1 MNKQLELFNE
11 GRTKWLESANAAAKR
26 DADFDTLSGDSID
39 LCYFPIS
46 PENGYME
53 KLGFPGQY
61 PYTRGIHA
69 NMYRG
74 KLWTMRQFSGF
85 GTPEE
90 TNERYHYLLSHG
102 QTGLSVAYDMPTLM
116 GYDPD
121 HPYSAGEVGKCGV
134 SVASLKDMERL
145 FKDINLGDISVS
157 QTINGPA
164 VILLAFYIAAAEKQ
178 GVPLEN
184 LRGTLQNDILKEF
197 IAQKEWIFPP
207 QPSMRII
214 TDMMTYCTEH
224 MPKFNTISI
233 SGYHIREAGS
243 TAAQELAFT
252 LADGF
257 TYVEYGIK
265 AGLDVDDFAP
275 RLSFFFNSHLDFFEE
290 IAKYRAARRVW
301 ARHMKEKYGAKNPR
315 SWKLRF
321 HTQTAGCSLTA
332 QQPEINIARTA
343 FQAMAAVLGGTQSL
357 HTNSMDETLAL
368 PSRKAAE
375 IALRTQ
381 QLIAFETGAANVAD
395 PLGGSWFV
403 EELTDQ
409 MEKNA
414 EDYFEK
420 IEDMGGV
427 ITAIEK
433 GFFQREIAYAAS
445 EYQRKVDSKRRIV
458 VGVNKFV
465 KENEEIEIPIMEIG
479 QDVGQKQ
486 LDALNQLR
494 SERDEDAVQQALTD
508 VQEACA
514 DGSNLLKPIVA
525 AAKAYA
531 TLGEI
536 VVSLKADE
544 EAKMGLVSSIHE
556 KLREADALKLNYST
570 KTLVN

>member
-1 MNKQLELFNE
+1 MGKQLDIFNDAE
-11 GRTKWLESANAAAKR
+11 KTWKDEAAEANSR
-26 DADFDTLSGDSID
+26 DYNFDTLSGEKVEQLYYPDD
-39 LCYFPIS
+39 N
-46 PENGYME
+46 ENDYME

-74 KLWTMRQFSGF
+74 KLWTMRQFAGF
-85 GTPEE
+85 GSPED

-121 HPYSAGEVGKCGV
+121 HLYAVGEVGKCGV

-145 FKDINLGDISVS
+145 FEGINLGDISVS

-164 VILLAFYIAAAEKQ
+164 IILLAFYIAVAEKQ

-184 LRGTLQNDILKEF
+184 VRGTLQNDILKEF

-207 QPSMRII
+207 EPSMRII
-214 TDMMTYCTEH
+214 TDMMTYCTKH
-224 MPKFNTISI
+224 LPKFNTISI

-257 TYVEYGIK
+257 TYVEYGMK

-290 IAKYRAARRVW
+290 IAKYRAARRIW

-332 QQPEINIARTA
+332 QQPEINISRTA

-403 EELTDQ
+403 EELTDKL
-409 MEKNA
+409 EKEA
-414 EDYFEK
+414 EKYFYT
-420 IEDMGGV
+420 IEEMGGV
-427 ITAIEK
+427 IPAIEK

-445 EYQRKVDSKRRIV
+445 EYQRKVDSKQRIV
-458 VGVNKFV
+458 VGVNEFV
-465 KENEEIEIPIMEIG
+465 KDSEKIEIPILEIG
-479 QDVGQKQ
+479 DEVGHRQVE
-486 LDALNQLR
+486 ALNKLR
-494 SERDEDAVQQALTD
+494 TERDEDAVQQALSNI
-508 VQEACA
+508 QEACIN
-514 DGSNLLKPIVA
+514 GTNLMKPIVD

-531 TLGEI
+531 TMGEI
-536 VVSLKADE
+536 VISLKAE
-544 EAKMGLVSSIHE
+544 FGEWQEAAVF
-556 KLREADALKLNYST
+556 
-570 KTLVN
+570 